1 MRFGWRRPSIQ
12 CIYWITHRI
21 WSPYFSECF
30 IIAILISLQ
39 GIANGFRILSELNL
53 GVTFLFMLL
62 VLLFG
67 PTIYLISA
75 FTENIGTYLSG
86 LIRVGFKAYAYD
98 VEHLDWFMD
107 WTVLL
112 GMVVFVGAWL
122 WNFYRTDFS
131 WTNFTGVYF
140 RRIDG
145 TKFIL
150 RFMVHSIW

>member
-1 MRFGWRRPSIQ
+1 
-12 CIYWITHRI
+12 
-21 WSPYFSECF
+21 
-30 IIAILISLQ
+30 
-39 GIANGFRILSELNL
+39 
-53 GVTFLFMLL
+53 MLL

-98 VEHLDWFMD
+98 VEHLDGF
-107 WTVLL
+107 LL
-112 GMVVFVGAWL
+112 GMVVFMGTRL
-122 WNFYRTDFS
+122 WDFYRKDFS
-131 WTNFTGVYF
+131 RTNFTRVYF

-150 RFMVHSIW
+150 RFVVHGIW

>member
-1 MRFGWRRPSIQ
+1 
-12 CIYWITHRI
+12 
-21 WSPYFSECF
+21 
-30 IIAILISLQ
+30 
-39 GIANGFRILSELNL
+39 
-53 GVTFLFMLL
+53 MLL

-107 WTVLL
+107 WTVFTGHGGFRGRLAL
-112 GMVVFVGAWL
+112 E
-122 WNFYRTDFS
+122 FYRTDFS